1 MKSSKAVFFRILSVV
16 LVLATLVITIPITA
30 PRSNA
35 VTINQNQAN
44 MVARCDYMYNAT
56 WVSQKTIT
64 SWKSGSYFTE
74 GNTYRIPYAWPV
86 TAGKWVGE
94 TSYGISVETFL
105 SATRDASSVF
115 YTKQSYYSGNTGSY
129 APYYGNDCSTYVS
142 YCWGLSARQTT
153 SSIVN
158 VSTLIGNTTTA
169 NVNAYLKVGDALN
182 HSGSHV
188 VFVSDIVYNAAG
200 AITSIEITEQT
211 PPQLKRTNH
220 TVASL
225 VSKYGASY
233 KIYRYNGTVSA
244 PPSGAGT
251 VTGST
256 NPDSY
261 TVPTT
266 ALTTGSSGTG
276 VSWIQAV
283 LVQLGYS
290 ITVDG
295 AYGSGTATAVAT
307 FQQNYGLTVSG
318 TADTATI
325 AKLQSL
331 WANKYGFYITTAS
344 NLNMRS
350 GDGTSYGIITTIPQ
364 NSSVAVV
371 GFNAAGSW
379 ANIIY
384 NGTEGWVSKS
394 YLSFVRKFN
403 YAVNYITNTSATVSP
418 VSFKHDQVITVSAAP
433 ANGENVFRGWQLLR
447 ASDWVWYNGSS
458 WVSAQGSAKLYQP
471 GEKITFSQS
480 MFNSKTADDLFYLC
494 AVWGTATAPTISTV
508 TSSEV
513 SPSKY
518 GWKWPSGEAYGYMGN
533 YGGNGQDIELC
544 VDLCLLP
551 SSETSSAAFYAN
563 GTDSRIV
570 IDPSSVTLGS
580 TSVSYDWG
588 ELSLNNWRDV
598 KFKLINNYAYV
609 FIDGEL
615 IASGSGFAANESYQ
629 LLFSLTGEMAVD
641 NAMLYRSDGH
651 CFFNID
657 FENATDAQKVMG
669 EGLGSRT
676 LLFPDTSDFTVSI
689 SPSSSAI
696 KGTGDVTYVAT
707 PSAGEGHTYSW
718 SSSNSAL
725 NSYMRTSGNTC
736 TIDIPAELAGALSST
751 ITCTVTSNG
760 GVTNSASATLTYAPN
775 PAPILSSITPS
786 ASSITG
792 TGSATYTA
800 AASGDGLTYNWSSS
814 NSALNAYL
822 SGVNTNKLTVNIPT
836 ELSSALSA
844 TITCTV
850 TNSYGKTA
858 TKTATFSYTPA
869 PAPTISAVTPS
880 SASLTDSGTV
890 TYKVTAEG
898 EGLTYSWTCSD
909 SSLNAYV
916 TGADTDTVTI
926 SIPDKLSGAIT
937 AAFTCTVTNS
947 YGKTAQSD
955 PAILVYTVS
964 EDTGDISVII
974 LGDAN
979 GDGEVKTADSLIAK
993 RIAAGIDTPTP
1004 EQEKALDVNGDGK
1017 INSADTNLISR
1028 FIAGIIIEF

>member
-1 MKSSKAVFFRILSVV
+1 MKKHLTKILSVFVALAILLGSASMLVTYTKAYNYIAYGIDVSAWQGNINWTSVKADGIDFAILRIMASGKDKYFESNYTNAKAAGVKLGVYCYSYADTVAEAQAEANKV
-16 LVLATLVITIPITA
+16 LSWLGGRTLEYPVYYDIEDANQNSLTNAQRTELCIAFCDVIEAAGYRAGIYSGTYWFNSKLDRATLTAKYEIWEAMWPTSGNSQVGSPIYDKSSTCGMW
-30 PRSNA
+30 
-35 VTINQNQAN
+35 Q
-44 MVARCDYMYNAT
+44 Y
-56 WVSQKTIT
+56 T
-64 SWKSGSYFTE
+64 SE
-74 GNTYRIPYAWPV
+74 GNIA
-86 TAGKWVGE
+86 
-94 TSYGISVETFL
+94 GIS
-105 SATRDASSVF
+105 
-115 YTKQSYYSGNTGSY
+115 GNVDR
-129 APYYGNDCSTYVS
+129 NVS
-142 YCWGLSARQTT
+142 YKDYASYMIANGYNGYG
-153 SSIVN
+153 SSTGI
-158 VSTLIGNTTTA
+158 STL
-169 NVNAYLKVGDALN
+169 
-182 HSGSHV
+182 
-188 VFVSDIVYNAAG
+188 
-200 AITSIEITEQT
+200 
-211 PPQLKRTNH
+211 
-220 TVASL
+220 
-225 VSKYGASY
+225 
-233 KIYRYNGTVSA
+233 NG
-244 PPSGAGT
+244 
-251 VTGST
+251 
-256 NPDSY
+256 Y
-261 TVPTT
+261 YQ
-266 ALTTGSSGTG
+266 TTGSVNFRTG
-276 VSWIQAV
+276 PS
-283 LVQLGYS
+283 
-290 ITVDG
+290 
-295 AYGSGTATAVAT
+295 
-307 FQQNYGLTVSG
+307 
-318 TADTATI
+318 
-325 AKLQSL
+325 
-331 WANKYGFYITTAS
+331 
-344 NLNMRS
+344 
-350 GDGTSYGIITTIPQ
+350 TSYDIITTLAVGTQ
-364 NSSVAVV
+364 VAVV
-371 GFNAAGSW
+371 GFDSTGTW
-379 ANIIY
+379 AKVSY
-384 NGTEGWVSKS
+384 NGSIGYISKN
-394 YLSFVRKFN
+394 YLAYIRAFTYS
-403 YAVNYITNTSATVSP
+403 VNYLTNNANTMDAQSIRYGSVLTVP
-418 VSFKHDQVITVSAAP
+418 TPAADPDGKVFK
-433 ANGENVFRGWQLLR
+433 GWQLLR
-447 ASDWVWYNGSS
+447 YTDFLWYTGST
-458 WVSAQGSAKLYQP
+458 WDAGQGNAKLFQP
-471 GEKITFSQS
+471 GEQIVFSDEIL
-480 MFNSKTADDLFYLC
+480 NSAAGDDLFYLC

-588 ELSLNNWRDV
+588 ELSLNNWHDV

-979 GDGEVKTADSLIAK
+979 GDGEIKTADSLIAK